1 MLLAIS
7 PAGPELGKFPQQSW
21 RMHFDTDARCVL
33 PSCLCLP
40 VEIFPRLSTQHQQ
53 HNHAQAIMPTI
64 PPRPRKDEFHGGS
77 SPPHQPNSN
86 KRGGDH
92 ALEDERKRERQH
104 KKRKDFTAIGATA
117 SVPVTGAAENT
128 RAAGAFPGRDQRRSN
143 APQQD
148 EHQGRL
154 PHGQADLA
162 RQHSQERYNRL
173 AAWMDNNDFQ
183 TGELEQA
190 VTAQAKS
197 IRNIRHEL
205 EQQRQQHA
213 REIVELQRQRQEEVE
228 QRKEQQQQQA
238 HEISRLQEQL
248 ERLEQQ
254 QQEHGQDM
262 FNLQEGVQD
271 ALPYLLMQQRQQQQ
285 QQVQRREDKDRGED
299 CEPTLGSPI
308 LIE

>member
-1 MLLAIS
+1 
-7 PAGPELGKFPQQSW
+7 
-21 RMHFDTDARCVL
+21 
-33 PSCLCLP
+33 
-40 VEIFPRLSTQHQQ
+40 
-53 HNHAQAIMPTI
+53 MPTI

-104 KKRKDFTAIGATA
+104 KKRKD
-117 SVPVTGAAENT
+117 
-128 RAAGAFPGRDQRRSN
+128 
-143 APQQD
+143 
-148 EHQGRL
+148 L
-154 PHGQADLA
+154 
-162 RQHSQERYNRL
+162 YNRL